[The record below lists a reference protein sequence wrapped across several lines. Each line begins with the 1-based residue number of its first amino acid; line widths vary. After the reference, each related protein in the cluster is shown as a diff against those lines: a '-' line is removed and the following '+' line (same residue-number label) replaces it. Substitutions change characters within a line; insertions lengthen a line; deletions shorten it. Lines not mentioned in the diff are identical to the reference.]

1 MRRKPILRIF
11 VPVDLLPDAAGCRQ
25 RRQLFDQRAD
35 AGIGQ
40 VRISD
45 IGVRPTRGIGYRLN
59 PLRLVVTFPC
69 RPVCLNIDGFD
80 DVAAG
85 SVGPEFLDW
94 IVTTDCFVGAENSW
108 NWWSRQPRQI
118 PQPPDMMM
126 TVDGGNSLQ
135 LRFPSIMSPRETPGQ
150 NSAMSSLE
158 PAIPPWLRS
167 RRPPRQ
173 CPDRRIRKPPPR

>member
-1 MRRKPILRIF
+1 M
-11 VPVDLLPDAAGCRQ
+11 PVDLLPDASRCRQ
-25 RRQLFDQRAD
+25 CCQPLYQCTYI
-35 AGIGQ
+35 GIRQ
-40 VRISD
+40 VRIGD
-45 IGVRPTRGIGYRLN
+45 IGVGPTRGIGYRLN

-85 SVGPEFLDW
+85 SVGPEFLDR
-94 IVTTDCFVGAENSW
+94 IITTDCFVRAENAR
-108 NWWSRQPRQI
+108 NWRSRQPRQI

-126 TVDGGNSLQ
+126 TVDGGNGLQ
-135 LRFPSIMSPRETPGQ
+135 LRFPSIMSPRETPSL